1 MKKTVVLVI
10 LLVMIF
16 IPVFALEVTVTYV
29 DGDMTVQENS
39 SWYDVFSGDVLE
51 GNGTVKIGPNSVA
64 ELEIA
69 GGKIIL
75 NKPGTYKIAELV
87 SASRKAASFGNP
99 VNLKKFITGP
109 NRGTAKTAVMGVRG
123 AQADSDSSSVEW
135 LTEDNMALSDAKD
148 LIGSGKYKEAIG
160 ILNDNIDDAFD
171 EELPEYDFYLGK
183 SYYLLGEQGKALSY
197 LSKVAGDPSAD
208 YYSDL
213 VVLKGNLF
221 LDSFDYND
229 ALTLFG
235 RYLKQDSTSETAQ
248 LVAFLSAK
256 AYSALGKKDEAR
268 NKLKMAVSLGAS
280 NEVGKTAKSILTSF

>member
-16 IPVFALEVTVTYV
+16 IPVFGQDITVTYV
-29 DGDMTVQENS
+29 DGDMTVQENN

-51 GNGTVKIGPNSVA
+51 GNSTVKVGPGSVA
-64 ELEIA
+64 EFEIA
-69 GGKIIL
+69 GSKIIL
-75 NKPGTYKIAELV
+75 NKPGTYKMAELV

-109 NRGTAKTAVMGVRG
+109 DRGVTKTAVMGVRG
-123 AQADSDSSSVEW
+123 AQADSGSSVEW

-148 LIGSGKYKEAIG
+148 LIGSGKYEKAID
-160 ILNDNIDDAFD
+160 ILNDSIDDAFD
-171 EELPEYDFYLGK
+171 EELPEYDFYIGK
-183 SYYLLGEQGKALSY
+183 SYYLLGEPGKALSY

-208 YYSDL
+208 YYPDL

-221 LDSFDYND
+221 LDSFAYND
-229 ALTLFG
+229 ALILFD
-235 RYLKQDSTSETAQ
+235 RYLKQDNTSETAQ

-268 NKLKMAVSLGAS
+268 NKLKMAVSLGVS
-280 NEVGKTAKSILTSF
+280 NEVGKTATSILASF